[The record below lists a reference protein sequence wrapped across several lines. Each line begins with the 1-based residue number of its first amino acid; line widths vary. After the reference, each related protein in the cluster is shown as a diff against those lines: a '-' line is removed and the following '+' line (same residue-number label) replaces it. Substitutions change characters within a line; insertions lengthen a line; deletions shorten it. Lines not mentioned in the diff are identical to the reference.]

1 MRRPSTMRSVSTVL
15 EQVMKN
21 LSLDKAL
28 LQAHV
33 LNHWEVAVGES
44 IAQHAQPDVI
54 RFNKLYV
61 DVDSPMWHQ
70 ELTMLKPTLIQK
82 LNDALGKK
90 GHISDLVLRIGRLKP
105 PSLLN

>member
-15 EQVMKN
+15 EKVMKN

-28 LQAHV
+28 LEAHI

-44 IAQHAQPDVI
+44 IAQHAQPGEI

-61 DVDSPMWHQ
+61 DVDSPMWLQ

-90 GHISDLVLRIGRLKP
+90 GHIGDLALRIGRPKP
-105 PSLLN
+105 SALL